1 MWPLRI
7 ASEGVGE
14 TFNPF
19 YYVVDVKGNR
29 WWSEDL
35 ALKVEAIEEL
45 EQVASAQCKLM
56 REAAGIATSMQANYN
71 RVQTLLA
78 ARLLENRDVKTPA
91 DLPGLQ
97 TDTATSP
104 VLRGDSEEPPEE
116 DSQTAWGEGKQSA
129 QTGVSATDH
138 KSSNVG
144 KISRR
149 KSPHNVWLRR
159 GKIVC
164 CCCLHGAR
172 KRAANRRTRKTP
184 GKPATREKVA
194 STDIVAAA
202 ILGAQTNGWLCP

>member
-1 MWPLRI
+1 M
-7 ASEGVGE
+7 E
-14 TFNPF
+14 T
-19 YYVVDVKGNR
+19 
-29 WWSEDL
+29 
-35 ALKVEAIEEL
+35 IEEL

-56 REAAGIATSMQANYN
+56 REAAGIATSMQANYI

-116 DSQTAWGEGKQSA
+116 DSQTAWGEGRQSA
-129 QTGVSATDH
+129 RTGVSEMDH
-138 KSSNVG
+138 ESSNVG
-144 KISRR
+144 EISRR
-149 KSPHNVWLRR
+149 KSPHNMWLCR
-159 GKIVC
+159 GRTVC
-164 CCCLHGAR
+164 RYCFHGAR
-172 KRAANRRTRKTP
+172 KRAANQQTRKTP

-202 ILGAQTNGWLCP
+202 IFGAQTNGWLWP

>member
-1 MWPLRI
+1 MRQALFVNHRMMPPPL
-7 ASEGVGE
+7 ASEGVWK
-14 TFNPF
+14 TFNPRF
-19 YYVVDVKGNR
+19 YVADIRGNR
-29 WWSEDL
+29 WSSESL
-35 ALKVEAIEEL
+35 ASKVETIEEL

-129 QTGVSATDH
+129 QTGVSAADY
-138 KSSNVG
+138 KSSDLG
-144 KISRR
+144 ETSRG
-149 KSPHNVWLRR
+149 KSPHNMWPRR
-159 GKIVC
+159 GKTVRC
-164 CCCLHGAR
+164 CRRYRAR
-172 KRAANRRTRKTP
+172 
-184 GKPATREKVA
+184 
-194 STDIVAAA
+194 
-202 ILGAQTNGWLCP
+202 